1 MKPRYILRLKKDIQ
15 DQFNFCYQVKT
26 LILIRSIF
34 SSTNFIYK
42 IIIYLF
48 LIAFLFLHFN
58 GIYKFAILIKLIQYY
73 LNCIQ
78 FFHFNEILIFF
89 MFTKQHYMLHQKMVI
104 QKLLNFYYQI
114 QKLMLIYKVFFFII
128 GFIYEIEIF

>member
-1 MKPRYILRLKKDIQ
+1 M
-15 DQFNFCYQVKT
+15 
-26 LILIRSIF
+26 RSIF

-114 QKLMLIYKVFFFII
+114 LKLMLIYKVFFLSLFNEILNWCYIAFLISFNNFILN
-128 GFIYEIEIF
+128 